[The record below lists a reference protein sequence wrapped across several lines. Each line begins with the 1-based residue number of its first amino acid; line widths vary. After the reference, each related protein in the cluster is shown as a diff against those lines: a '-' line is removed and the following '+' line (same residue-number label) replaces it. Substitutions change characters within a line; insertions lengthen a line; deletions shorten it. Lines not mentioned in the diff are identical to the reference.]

1 MRQISINMTFA
12 DLNLSTPLLNAL
24 ADLGFTQ
31 PTTIQA
37 KAFAPIMSGKDVLGI
52 AQTGT
57 GKTIAFLLPTLRQWK
72 FSKEKLPQI
81 VVLVPTRELVVQVVE
96 VMKQLTRY
104 MNVEVGGVYGGANI
118 NTQALMIQNGVDVL
132 VGTPGRFLDL
142 ILNGALRTRNVKKL
156 IIDEVDE
163 MLDLGFRHQLTSIF
177 DKMPAKRQN
186 LMFSATL
193 SDDVTE
199 LIDTFFNDPE
209 RIEAAPSGTPLAN
222 IEQRAYYL
230 PNFHTKINL
239 LELLLKTHPDMSKVL
254 VFVATRQLADD
265 LYDEMTKRFPEK
277 IGVIHSRK
285 AQNFRFRAVDQY
297 QKGQIRVLI
306 ATDLV
311 SRGIDILDVSHVVNF
326 DTPDDAESYIH
337 RIGRTGRADRKGI
350 ALSFFT
356 ERDTAEIAA
365 IEELMNYQVPIVEL
379 PEELVVSNR
388 FLPIDMPKVDMK
400 SQLVKTPSLKESGG
414 AFHERAEHN
423 KKVNKKI
430 TRADAMMKKY
440 GKPKTRGAKRK

>member
-1 MRQISINMTFA
+1 MTFA
-12 DLNLSTPLLNAL
+12 ELNLSNPLLNAL
-24 ADLGFTQ
+24 ADLGFTK

-37 KAFAPIMSGKDVLGI
+37 KAFSPIMSGNDVLGI

-57 GKTIAFLLPTLRQWK
+57 GKTIAFLLPCLRQWK

-96 VMKQLTRY
+96 VVKQLTRY

-118 NTQALMIQNGVDVL
+118 TTQALMVQNGLDVL
-132 VGTPGRFLDL
+132 VGTPGRLLDL
-142 ILNGALRTRNVKKL
+142 ILNGSLRTRNVKKL
-156 IIDEVDE
+156 VIDEVDE

-177 DKMPAKRQN
+177 DLMPAKRQN
-186 LMFSATL
+186 LLFSATL
-193 SDDVTE
+193 RDEVTD
-199 LIDTFFNDPE
+199 LIDTFFKNPI
-209 RIEAAPSGTPLAN
+209 RIEAAPAGTPLAN
-222 IEQRAYYL
+222 IEQRAYHV
-230 PNFHTKINL
+230 PNFHTKVNL
-239 LELLLKTHPDMSKVL
+239 LELLLKSHPDMAKVL

-265 LYDEMTKRFPEK
+265 LYDEMAKRFPDQ

-285 AQNFRFRAVDQY
+285 AQNFRFRAVEQY
-297 QKGQIRVLI
+297 QKGEIRVLI
-306 ATDLV
+306 ATDLIA
-311 SRGIDILDVSHVVNF
+311 RGIDILDVTHVVNF
-326 DTPDDAESYIH
+326 DAPDEAESYIH

-356 ERDTAEIAA
+356 ERDAEEVAA
-365 IEELMNYQVPIVEL
+365 IEELMGMQVPVAQL
-379 PEELVVSNR
+379 PDGLVVSNR

-400 SQLVKTPSLKESGG
+400 SQLVKTPSLKEGGG

-430 TRADAMMKKY
+430 TRSEAMMKKY
-440 GKPKTRGAKRK
+440 GKPKTRGQKRK